1 MSTSLI
7 VCGNYEEDYALG
19 IEINKNITI
28 SFRNSGI
35 KYKHCRFAIVYITD
49 EAQLSYETDDISISG
64 VSTTHIVSDVSYLS
78 TISLDDI
85 FIKNIS
91 YIRDNTLINF
101 NNRLIRGNVKTLD
114 YSKLDSE
121 LKEFTENNL
130 DVQLS

>member
-1 MSTSLI
+1 MGYLLYDDGTYTNYSPLSTSLI

-49 EAQLSYETDDISISG
+49 EAQLSYETNDISING

-85 FIKNIS
+85 FIKNNFQIT
-91 YIRDNTLINF
+91 IRIDFYFFYNQFAYQI
-101 NNRLIRGNVKTLD
+101 
-114 YSKLDSE
+114 
-121 LKEFTENNL
+121 
-130 DVQLS
+130 